1 MRVRNII
8 NDELLRMSYSDPKNI
23 KSFLRNWSN
32 LENLSLKGDM
42 VALCILVDLKVV
54 TGIEPELYSRNN
66 RAAFDEGYKS
76 GYLSYYQFMSI
87 AYTLVLGYSQ
97 ADIAYVMGVDQS
109 VISKNIRTGIKKI
122 IKMLEGG
129 AHGSNKVQAGG

>member
-23 KSFLRNWSN
+23 KNFLRNWSN
-32 LENLSLKGDM
+32 LEALSLKGDM
-42 VALCILVDLKVV
+42 VALCILIDLKLV
-54 TGIEPELYSRNN
+54 TGIEPELYQRHN
-66 RAAFDEGYKS
+66 RAAFDEGYKN

-97 ADIAYVMGVDQS
+97 ADIAYVMDVDQS
-109 VISKNIRTGIKKI
+109 VISKTVCTGIRKI

-129 AHGSNKVQAGG
+129 VNGHKVQERG